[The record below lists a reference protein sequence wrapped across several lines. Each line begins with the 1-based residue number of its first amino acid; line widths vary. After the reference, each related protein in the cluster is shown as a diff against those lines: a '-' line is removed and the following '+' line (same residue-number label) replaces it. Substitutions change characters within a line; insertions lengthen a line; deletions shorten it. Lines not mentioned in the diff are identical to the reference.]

1 MSESA
6 DWARTLVMHI
16 IKAIEPTA
24 KCLNIRFDF
33 IVGWFLVV
41 LHTGTLGRTRY
52 EDASHLLR
60 FCDKGRTSQAL
71 PGTLD
76 TVLLQKRREFATSA
90 RHLCSQMKLKILI
103 VDDDIEFAQLLE
115 FNLERRGC
123 ETRIAYQGM
132 DGLRLARTESPD
144 LILLIRSQTVPM
156 PAATACAKGHHRN
169 P

>member
-41 LHTGTLGRTRY
+41 LHAGTLEKTRY
-52 EDASHLLR
+52 EDASRLLR

-71 PGTLD
+71 PMNPRHGTF
-76 TVLLQKRREFATSA
+76 TKAPRIRHISKAPLLTNETKNPDRGRR
-90 RHLCSQMKLKILI
+90 RRVCS
-103 VDDDIEFAQLLE
+103 
-115 FNLERRGC
+115 
-123 ETRIAYQGM
+123 IA
-132 DGLRLARTESPD
+132 
-144 LILLIRSQTVPM
+144 
-156 PAATACAKGHHRN
+156 
-169 P
+169 

>member
-1 MSESA
+1 MFLITSLILHFDALTRLVCPASFLRSCASFSVRMPFSSSLLMSESA
-6 DWARTLVMHI
+6 DWARTLVMHS

-90 RHLCSQMKLKILI
+90 RHLCSQMKLKIL
-103 VDDDIEFAQLLE
+103 
-115 FNLERRGC
+115 
-123 ETRIAYQGM
+123 
-132 DGLRLARTESPD
+132 
-144 LILLIRSQTVPM
+144 
-156 PAATACAKGHHRN
+156 
-169 P
+169 

>member
-1 MSESA
+1 MSDSA

-52 EDASHLLR
+52 EDASRLLR

-71 PGTLD
+71 PRTFD
-76 TVLLQKRREFATSA
+76 TVLLQERREFATSA
-90 RHLCSQMKLKILI
+90 RHLCSQTLHILSAVAEYEAKQI
-103 VDDDIEFAQLLE
+103 S
-115 FNLERRGC
+115 ERTKAALAAAKARGVTKD
-123 ETRIAYQGM
+123 EIDALWGN
-132 DGLRLARTESPD
+132 A
-144 LILLIRSQTVPM
+144 
-156 PAATACAKGHHRN
+156 
-169 P
+169 

>member
-1 MSESA
+1 
-6 DWARTLVMHI
+6 MHS

-24 KCLNIRFDF
+24 KCLNIRFVF

-41 LHTGTLGRTRY
+41 LHTGTIGRTRY
-52 EDASHLLR
+52 EDASRLLR

-76 TVLLQKRREFATSA
+76 TVLLQKRREFATCA
-90 RHLCSQMKLKILI
+90 RHLCSQMKPKILI

-156 PAATACAKGHHRN
+156 PAATACAKGRRRN